1 MCVFFSQQIRGYVL
15 NTLASKDPS
24 VCNVVAQTLSQLALL
39 ELPRG
44 EWPDLIQN
52 LCAACATTNP
62 DQLRVSA
69 LTTLGYICEDID
81 EASIADKAS
90 MILTA
95 VVSNVAVDVKSDSV
109 RKAGIKALQ
118 GMVDFLNPVFQVKEQ
133 RDFLMQVVMQNC
145 VCPNEEV
152 KTIAFEVLSGIIGE
166 QYPHMAA
173 YMEAVFQLTVPLIKA
188 CTEEDDVVKQAIDV
202 WITIADIEAEK
213 ALNEEDAAADGTVV
227 EDIDKSR
234 RYVEGALAPLVE
246 ALFVPLTKQDPD
258 ADEDEWDV
266 SHAAATCLS
275 YMAECVRDKILPV
288 VLPLFTT
295 HANNEQWCVR
305 DAATVAFGSI
315 MQGPSTEALRP
326 YLSDPSL
333 LKLFMDHMH
342 DANVVV
348 RGSTAWTLGRMC
360 QLHIGAIIMD
370 QARFEAVF
378 GAFVQGLQDETRV
391 AVSCAWGLKCMT
403 ESIDDEISASG
414 QQTPSPIE
422 PHFGNLVQV
431 LFASGEKPGCP
442 ARQRKG
448 TYQTLV
454 SLVHCSSQNSIAQV
468 SNVTVMCLD
477 RIEAMLAATSFPDK
491 KDADE
496 LESLISGLMSE
507 CVSKLGEQIAPIADR
522 VCAAYLNL
530 YQKGAGAAAQ
540 EEAVLGLGTFASA
553 LENNGIMRFAT
564 SIVPVLNACIQ
575 NFNEIDVCKAA
586 IGALGD
592 LARSTTDKVFSQF
605 LSTVMPHLVAILKDP
620 NVDRSLY
627 SYVMST
633 LGDIAQAVRD
643 DILPHV
649 GQLIAVAVQAMAC
662 KVNLDDPDQADFLY
676 ELQESCFNFIA
687 GVNSGLTACN
697 QAAAILQHAP
707 GITQCINIAYENTQR
722 PENVSNAIVGAICD
736 LVIAAGPRVKEVM
749 LPGQPWAG
757 FPTMVNT
764 IMQNADNNTTKTNCT
779 FAMEQIQ
786 RNMQS

>member
-1 MCVFFSQQIRGYVL
+1 M
-15 NTLASKDPS
+15 SKDSS
-24 VCNVVAQTLSQLALL
+24 VCNVAAQTLSQLALL

-44 EWPDLIQN
+44 QWPDLIQN
-52 LCAACATTNP
+52 LCSACATTNP

-81 EASIADKAS
+81 EATIADKTS

-95 VVSNVAVDVKSDSV
+95 VVNNVARDVKSDVV
-109 RKAGIKALQ
+109 RKAGMKALQ
-118 GMVDFLNPVFQVKEQ
+118 EMVYFLSAVFQVKAQ
-133 RDFLMQVVMQNC
+133 RDYLMQVVMENC

-152 KTIAFEVLSGIIGE
+152 KTIALEVLSGIIGE
-166 QYPHMAA
+166 QYPHMAD
-173 YMEAVFQLTVPLIKA
+173 YMQAVFQLTVPLIKA
-188 CTEEDDVVKQAIDV
+188 CNEDDEDVVKQAIDV
-202 WITIADIEAEK
+202 WITIADIETEK
-213 ALNEEDAAADGTVV
+213 MYNEEDAVNDGTAVS
-227 EDIDKSR
+227 DIDKSR

-288 VLPLFTT
+288 VLPVFTT
-295 HANNEQWCVR
+295 HANNEQWRVR

-315 MQGPSTEALRP
+315 MQGPSTDALRP
-326 YLSDPSL
+326 YLSDASL

-348 RGSTAWTLGRMC
+348 RNSTAWTLGRVC
-360 QLHIGAIIMD
+360 QLHIGAVITD
-370 QARFEAVF
+370 QARFDAVF
-378 GAFVQGLQDETRV
+378 GAFVQGLQDEARV
-391 AVSCAWGLKCMT
+391 ATSCAWGLKCMT
-403 ESIDDEISASG
+403 EAIEDLLGESG
-414 QQTPSPIE
+414 QQTPNPIT
-422 PHFGNLVQV
+422 PHFGNLVQA
-431 LFASGEKPGCP
+431 LFASGEKPACP

-448 TYQTLV
+448 TYQTLA
-454 SLVHCSSQNSIAQV
+454 SLVHCSSPECVAQV

-477 RIEAMLAATSFPDK
+477 RLEAMLAATSIPDK

-496 LESLISGLMSE
+496 LESLISGLMTE
-507 CVSKLGEQIAPIADR
+507 CVSKLAEQIAPIADR

-553 LENNGIMRFAT
+553 LGNNSVMRFAT
-564 SIVPVLNACIQ
+564 SIVPVLDQCIK
-575 NFNEIDVCKAA
+575 NPTELDVCKAA

-592 LARSTTDKVFSQF
+592 LARATTDKVFSQF
-605 LSTVMPHLVAILKDP
+605 LGTVMLPLIAILKNP
-620 NVDRSLY
+620 EIDRSLY
-627 SYVMST
+627 SYVMSA

-643 DILPHV
+643 DFIAQIP
-649 GQLIAVAVQAMAC
+649 QLITVAQQAMAC

-676 ELQESCFNFIA
+676 DLQESCFTFIA
-687 GVNSGLTACN
+687 GVNSGLTSCN
-697 QAAAILQHAP
+697 QAAAILPYAP
-707 GITQCINIAYENTQR
+707 GITQCINIAYNNHQR
-722 PENVSNAIVGAICD
+722 PESVSNAIVGAICD

-749 LPGQPWAG
+749 IPGQPWAE

-764 IMQNADNNTTKTNCT
+764 IMQNAENNATKTNCA
-779 FAMEQIQ
+779 FAMETIQ
-786 RNMQS
+786 RNMQC